1 MLTHP
6 LPVLKASN
14 KLMKEF
20 VYDPYLYPKILK
32 KYIIT
37 SIEDVIWVGF
47 VERVIC
53 EVDV

>member
-1 MLTHP
+1 MLTHS
-6 LPVLKASN
+6 LPVLQASN
-14 KLMKEF
+14 KSMKEF
-20 VYDPYLYPKILK
+20 VYDPYPYPKLLK
-32 KYIIT
+32 KYLIT